1 MTKTQHAATETNNK
15 MQQAIHTTSTVQAYP
30 EVQQAQNSCKM
41 QAGQII
47 QNALG
52 QMGNTATLLQHQEM
66 QKRQQDL
73 QRQQQEVQK
82 QQQEALKQQEIQ
94 REQELYAQVCLWY
107 HRRPKDLL
115 FYKQNVFYKKKCK
128 KLKSHN

>member
-1 MTKTQHAATETNNK
+1 MTKTQHATTETNNK
-15 MQQAIHTTSTVQAYP
+15 MQQAIHTTSTVQAYS

-41 QAGQII
+41 QA
-47 QNALG
+47 G

-94 REQELYAQVCLWY
+94 KEQELHVQVGLWY
-107 HRRPKDLL
+107 HGRPTDL
-115 FYKQNVFYKKKCK
+115 F
-128 KLKSHN
+128 

>member
-41 QAGQII
+41 QAGEII

-73 QRQQQEVQK
+73 QRQQEEVQK
-82 QQQEALKQQEIQ
+82 QQEEALKQQEIQ
-94 REQELYAQVCLWY
+94 REQELYAQVGLCREFLIEEVSGLWY
-107 HRRPKDLL
+107 HRRHR
-115 FYKQNVFYKKKCK
+115 N
-128 KLKSHN
+128 

>member
-30 EVQQAQNSCKM
+30 EVQQAQNSCEM
-41 QAGQII
+41 QAGQ
-47 QNALG
+47 L
-52 QMGNTATLLQHQEM
+52 GNTATLLQHQEM

-73 QRQQQEVQK
+73 QRQQEEVQK

-94 REQELYAQVCLWY
+94 REQELYAQVGLWYY
-107 HRRPKDLL
+107 HRRPKDLI
-115 FYKQNVFYKKKCK
+115 
-128 KLKSHN
+128 